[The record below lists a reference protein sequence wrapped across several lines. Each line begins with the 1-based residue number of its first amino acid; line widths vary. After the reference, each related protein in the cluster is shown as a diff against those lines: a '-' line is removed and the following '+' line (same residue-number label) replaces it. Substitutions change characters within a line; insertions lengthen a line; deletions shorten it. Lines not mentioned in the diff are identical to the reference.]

1 MGLAAKFVRACVCA
15 DDFPRDGRWE
25 IALTGRSNVG
35 KSSLLNRLV
44 SVPGLARVSKT
55 PGRTREIHFYQVGQS
70 HYIVDLPGFGYAK
83 ASKSLRQ
90 NWVGLIDSYLRRAIE
105 VEGRLALVC
114 QLVDIRHEPQ
124 PLDHQMRGFLDEL
137 GLPSAVI
144 LTKSDKLSR
153 GAAAQAAQLVRAQL
167 RLGDHIPLI
176 ATSSETK
183 AGMQELNQLIETRL
197 AEVAAL
203 GRSR

>member
-1 MGLAAKFVRACVCA
+1 
-15 DDFPRDGRWE
+15 
-25 IALTGRSNVG
+25 
-35 KSSLLNRLV
+35 
-44 SVPGLARVSKT
+44 
-55 PGRTREIHFYQVGQS
+55 
-70 HYIVDLPGFGYAK
+70 
-83 ASKSLRQ
+83 
-90 NWVGLIDSYLRRAIE
+90 
-105 VEGRLALVC
+105 
-114 QLVDIRHEPQ
+114 
-124 PLDHQMRGFLDEL
+124 
-137 GLPSAVI
+137 VI